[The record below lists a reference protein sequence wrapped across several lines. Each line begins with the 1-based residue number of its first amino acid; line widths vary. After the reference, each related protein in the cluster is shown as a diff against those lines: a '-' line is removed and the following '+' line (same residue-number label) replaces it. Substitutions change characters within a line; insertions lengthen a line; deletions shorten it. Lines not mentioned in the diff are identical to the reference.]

1 MLSGR
6 NLGRCLFA
14 VWGGGVCE
22 HIVEDLEGRNPDH
35 NLCPVGKAVSRT
47 FLTALRPWPKADAEN
62 QPSELGCER
71 CAMLA
76 GGASRGRRNED
87 HNSNHIL
94 RSEAHL
100 TPE

>member
-1 MLSGR
+1 MGVYPDGDLGNSQISLIPLNFHDMLSER
-6 NLGRCLFA
+6 ERDPN
-14 VWGGGVCE
+14 
-22 HIVEDLEGRNPDH
+22 HS
-35 NLCPVGKAVSRT
+35 LCPVGKAVSRT
-47 FLTALRPWPKADAEN
+47 FLKALRPWPKADAEN

-76 GGASRGRRNED
+76 GGASRGRRNEV
-87 HNSNHIL
+87 HNSNHLL

>member
-1 MLSGR
+1 MIK
-6 NLGRCLFA
+6 
-14 VWGGGVCE
+14 VCYR
-22 HIVEDLEGRNPDH
+22 RNPDH

-76 GGASRGRRNED
+76 EEPVLAGETMVIIQSDNSQRSPSQAP
-87 HNSNHIL
+87 SNHIH
-94 RSEAHL
+94 ENA
-100 TPE
+100 

>member
-1 MLSGR
+1 MLSFSKHNNNDNKPITKGR
-6 NLGRCLFA
+6 K
-14 VWGGGVCE
+14 
-22 HIVEDLEGRNPDH
+22 EGRNPYH

-76 GGASRGRRNED
+76 GGASRGRRNEV
-87 HNSNHIL
+87 HNSNHLL